1 MNYSN
6 SLKDPIFKIVQEA
19 SSCLNLKTYVVG
31 GWVRD
36 LIMNRQS
43 EITDIDFICIGS
55 GTTLA
60 EEVNKKLKSNKV
72 KLKSIKNF
80 GTAMITYGKNS
91 YEFIGA
97 RKESYRKNSR
107 KPIVENG
114 TFLDDQKRK
123 RLYNKRIVYQSK

>member
-43 EITDIDFICIGS
+43 EI
-55 GTTLA
+55 
-60 EEVNKKLKSNKV
+60 VYKS
-72 KLKSIKNF
+72 
-80 GTAMITYGKNS
+80 A
-91 YEFIGA
+91 
-97 RKESYRKNSR
+97 
-107 KPIVENG
+107 
-114 TFLDDQKRK
+114 KRG
-123 RLYNKRIVYQSK
+123 RL

>member
-1 MNYSN
+1 MISPSKIILICENGKIKKNQIMNYSN

-43 EITDIDFICIGS
+43 KITDIDFICIGS

-60 EEVNKKLKSNKV
+60 EEVNKKLKNPIKV
-72 KLKSIKNF
+72 KLKSIK
-80 GTAMITYGKNS
+80 IS
-91 YEFIGA
+91 EQ
-97 RKESYRKNSR
+97 
-107 KPIVENG
+107 P
-114 TFLDDQKRK
+114 
-123 RLYNKRIVYQSK
+123 